1 MRNSHGVCVK
11 KTTAQASMARPK
23 TKQPKVSVIALLM
36 VGIIGLGGGEQALLA
51 QTETLPISNATPCP
65 LFVPTS
71 VTTNGNTD
79 LPDTAEPAPNNT
91 ADELLENQPV
101 SDPFDSLPLTVTEL
115 TPTLYLINGEENMAV
130 FVDGNG
136 VLLTGGA
143 VTDRREELLTCVARI
158 TALPVKYLI
167 GTHQHDDQTGTIN
180 TLLDTGPDT
189 LTIVHENTHAR
200 ILASGHQDSMDLIF
214 TDHTTLF
221 FDNSKIELHH
231 FGNSHTDGDVVVLF
245 ATARV
250 LHAGDLFT
258 DGHPFIDYATGGS
271 SQGWIEA
278 LDGML
283 DLDFST
289 IIPGRG
295 PIMTRTDLQLFRD
308 WFVTLRTRVRQLVER
323 GVPKR
328 RVAAELVTE
337 DLSRPLEDN
346 SLPCAW
352 IHCAGHT
359 SHHFLR
365 LTLPNLYDE
374 LVEARQRK
382 FQAPLPTGLAPEDA
396 RRPVTDPLP

>member
-11 KTTAQASMARPK
+11 KTTEQTSMARPK
-23 TKQPKVSVIALLM
+23 TKQPKVSAIALLM
-36 VGIIGLGGGEQALLA
+36 VGIIGLGGGDQALLA
-51 QTETLPISNATPCP
+51 QTETLPISNAIPCP

-79 LPDTAEPAPNNT
+79 LPDTAEPAPTNT

-115 TPTLYLINGEENMAV
+115 TPTLYLINGEENIVV
-130 FVDGNG
+130 FVDGND

-143 VTDRREELLTCVARI
+143 VTDHREALLTCVARI

-214 TDHTTLF
+214 TDHMTLF
-221 FDNSKIELHH
+221 LDNSKIELHH

-245 ATARV
+245 ATDRV

-283 DLDFST
+283 DLDFAT

-295 PIMTRTDLQLFRD
+295 PIMTRTDVQLFRD

-346 SLPCAW
+346 SL
-352 IHCAGHT
+352 
-359 SHHFLR
+359 FLR

>member
-1 MRNSHGVCVK
+1 MTTLCPVSAANMRNSHVVCVEK
-11 KTTAQASMARPK
+11 LTEQTGVARSK
-23 TKQPKVSVIALLM
+23 TKQRKVATITLLM
-36 VGIIGLGGGEQALLA
+36 VGVISLGGGEQALFA
-51 QTETLPISNATPCP
+51 QTENLPIATAVPCP
-65 LFVPTS
+65 LFVPTFA
-71 VTTNGNTD
+71 TTNENND
-79 LPDTAEPAPNNT
+79 LPDTAEPALTNT
-91 ADELLENQPV
+91 ADDLLENRPV
-101 SDPFDSLPLTVTEL
+101 SDSTDSLPLTVTEL
-115 TPTLYLINGEENMAV
+115 TPTLYLINSEENIAV
-130 FVDGNG
+130 FVDGND

-143 VTDRREELLTCVARI
+143 ATDHGEELLTCIARI
-158 TALPVKYLI
+158 TTLPVKYLI
-167 GTHQHDDQTGTIN
+167 STHQHDDQTGTIS
-180 TLLDTGPDT
+180 TLLGTGPET
-189 LTIVHENTHAR
+189 LTIVHKNTHAR

-221 FDNSKIELHH
+221 LDNSKIELHH

-245 ATARV
+245 AADRV

-283 DLDFST
+283 DLDFT
-289 IIPGRG
+289 TVIPGHG

-308 WFVTLRTRVRQLVER
+308 WFVTLRTRVRQLIER

-346 SLPCAW
+346 SL
-352 IHCAGHT
+352 
-359 SHHFLR
+359 FLR

-374 LVEARQRK
+374 LVEARQRE
-382 FQAPLPTGLAPEDA
+382 FQAPLPTALVPEDA
-396 RRPVTDPLP
+396 SRPVLDPLP